1 MERLYELELQVE
13 KIINILNNVIKFIQ
27 MNNLIEERENAFN
40 IIKDNYQT
48 LTTQDVDL
56 LNFNFKKLARSV
68 ATIIHPDRF
77 PQDEELGAKANEI
90 LQSFNGS
97 IDSLNIQVK
106 DALTHGQTTYLWHL
120 NKTNKAEQEYQRAYD
135 QEKKQYQEEYERIV
149 EKLKEVAENGLNE
162 MKIIDMSDKV
172 RNRLEKEGLTVIHEY
187 KLLFDRLMSYDTI
200 SW

>member
-120 NKTNKAEQEYQRAYD
+120 NKTTLQM
-135 QEKKQYQEEYERIV
+135 EETLYV
-149 EKLKEVAENGLNE
+149 
-162 MKIIDMSDKV
+162 
-172 RNRLEKEGLTVIHEY
+172 
-187 KLLFDRLMSYDTI
+187 
-200 SW
+200 

>member
-120 NKTNKAEQEYQRAYD
+120 NKTKKKMVHEEGEVIAQKISHKEILTKETIVVKIIIIIKAEL
-135 QEKKQYQEEYERIV
+135 I
-149 EKLKEVAENGLNE
+149 KLKVKAL
-162 MKIIDMSDKV
+162 
-172 RNRLEKEGLTVIHEY
+172 
-187 KLLFDRLMSYDTI
+187 DTI
-200 SW
+200 VKKPNHITKIVG